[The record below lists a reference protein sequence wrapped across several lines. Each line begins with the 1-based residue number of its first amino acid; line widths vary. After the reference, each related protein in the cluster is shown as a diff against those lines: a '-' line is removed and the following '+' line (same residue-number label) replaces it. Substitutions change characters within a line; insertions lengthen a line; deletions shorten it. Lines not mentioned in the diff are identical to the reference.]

1 MQLRELELLAPAK
14 NKDIGIAAIN
24 CGADSLYIAGPS
36 FGAREAAG
44 NNLADIA
51 ELAAYGRR
59 FDAKVYMVINT
70 ILYDKEI
77 DKAVKLANDAYEA
90 GCSAIIIQ
98 DLGLL
103 KTALPPIPLF
113 ASTQTNIRTV
123 EQAQLLESLG
133 FRRLILARELSLSQI
148 KEIRDN
154 TTIELES
161 FIHGALCVSYSG
173 HCYMSERVAGR
184 SSNRGVCAQAC
195 RSKYDLKDGNGKILV
210 KDKTLLSLRDLSL
223 GEFIP
228 QLVNAGITSFKVE
241 GRLKNISYIK
251 NVVRYYR
258 SLIDDFTTKE
268 GGFRPSSS
276 GRLFGGFTPGPEK
289 TFNRG
294 YTNLFINGEREEWQ
308 SKESSKAVGE
318 YVGKVN
324 DIIKER
330 GGKLRIK
337 YDSHL
342 RIENGD
348 GLCFIT
354 PQGEVEGA
362 RANVTE
368 PGFVTIN
375 DQPEIVPGTKVYRNY
390 NHNFEKELESNM
402 PRRLVEVGL
411 NFSYKSGV
419 TTVSGICE
427 DGTVVEFVNSE
438 NTDIARNK
446 ELAEKNINN
455 QLNKSSDI
463 YIFRVNNIE
472 GEQIPFYPLSLLNEI
487 RRSLASM
494 LNEKRGRTVKSHSD
508 SSIKESVETMAKK
521 RPLEGFEADYRS
533 NISNK
538 LSRELFEQL
547 GAISPEPAFEVAPP
561 ETAELMRC
569 KYCIKYELGMCPKE
583 AGGKAVSEPLY
594 LVNSGREFRLGFD
607 CKNCEMV
614 IFG

>member
-1 MQLRELELLAPAK
+1 MQIREIELLAPAK

-44 NNLADIA
+44 NTVSDIA

-59 FDAKVYMVINT
+59 FNAKVYMVINT

-77 DKAVKLANDAYEA
+77 EKAVKLANDAYEA

-103 KTALPPIPLF
+103 KAALPPIPLF

-123 EQAQLLESLG
+123 EQAKLLESLG
-133 FRRLILARELSLSQI
+133 FQRLILARELSLSQI

-173 HCYMSERVAGR
+173 QCYMSERVAGR

-210 KDKTLLSLRDLSL
+210 KDKTLLSLMDLSL
-223 GEFIP
+223 GEYIS

-258 SLIDDFTTKE
+258 SLIDDFTAKD

-276 GRLFGGFTPGPEK
+276 GRLFGGFTPRPEK

-294 YTNLFINGEREEWQ
+294 YTNLFINGERGEWQ

-330 GGKLRIK
+330 GGKLKIK
-337 YDSHL
+337 YDSQL

-411 NFSYKSGV
+411 DFTYKSGI
-419 TTVSGICE
+419 TTVHGICE
-427 DGTVVEFVNSE
+427 DGTEVEFVNSE

-446 ELAEKNINN
+446 ELAQKNIKN

-463 YIFRVNNIE
+463 YIFKVNNID

-487 RRSLASM
+487 RRSLASL
-494 LNEKRGRTVKSHSD
+494 LNEKRGLSIKSHYRANF
-508 SSIKESVETMAKK
+508 KELIAALAKK
-521 RPLEGFEADYRS
+521 CPLEGFEADYRS

-538 LSRELFEQL
+538 LSRELFTQL
-547 GAISPEPAFEVAPP
+547 GAISYEPAFEVAPP
-561 ETAELMRC
+561 EVAELMRC

-583 AGGKAVSEPLY
+583 GGVKEVSEPLY